1 MAILKFPIGGEHVR
15 KLVTLIGE
23 QDDWPN
29 NGTINQPS
37 GLISA
42 VSNRSACWLEP
53 IAATGEASAAFRF
66 RLPFGVV
73 IGDSISAGSPQT
85 RSRMQIDGTPGF
97 SSDHIN
103 VPGQLSY
110 ELGAITGLHWYN
122 HGIGGQRT
130 DEIWARWRRDVLAE
144 TVELGDSRSARTLQD
159 KPYAVFI
166 IAGINDV
173 FQNRDD
179 AFIQRYWIQM
189 AQSAKDH
196 GILCIFSNM
205 GEHNAATPAWR
216 DQIRR
221 LNRWM
226 SEHLPA
232 YGATVVDFY
241 EWSKNRER
249 GIGVHPGL
257 FVDDVHPSRSGFQSL
272 AYHYAAQ
279 WVGLPIYLHGL
290 QLENVIDADKPLET
304 YSRPHT
310 VSVQLGSDYARSDS
324 APKRSYTCMDRP
336 ANFIPVSSDGTC
348 NLIDLHVRSTHRKCE
363 LSGYTKVRAVLDDWM
378 NME

>member
-1 MAILKFPIGGEHVR
+1 MR
-15 KLVTLIGE
+15 KLVTMQGE
-23 QDDWPN
+23 QQNPPTH
-29 NGTINQPS
+29 GTINQPN

-42 VSNRSACWLEP
+42 VAERSACWVEP
-53 IAATGEASAAFRF
+53 LRTSSAESATFRF
-66 RLPFGVV
+66 HLPFGVV

-85 RSRMQIDGTPGF
+85 RSRMQVDGAPGF
-97 SSDHIN
+97 SPHHRN

-130 DEIWARWRRDVLAE
+130 DEIWARWRRDVLAD
-144 TVELGDSRSARTLQD
+144 TIELGDGRGVRTLPR

-166 IAGINDV
+166 VAGINDV

-179 AFIQRYWIQM
+179 GFIQRYWIQM
-189 AQSAKDH
+189 AQSAKEH

-205 GEHNAATPAWR
+205 GDHNAATPAWR

-221 LNRWM
+221 LNAWM
-226 SEHLPA
+226 SEQLPA

-241 EWSKNRER
+241 EWSLDRER

-272 AYHYAAQ
+272 AHHYAAQ
-279 WVGLPIYLHGL
+279 WHGLPIYLQGI
-290 QLENVIDADKPLET
+290 QLESVVDGIDPMPG
-304 YSRPHT
+304 YSRPQE
-310 VSVQLGSDYARSDS
+310 VRYAIRCDYADPAEQSDGHTGEIASADS
-324 APKRSYTCMDRP
+324 AIQYVPLL
-336 ANFIPVSSDGTC
+336 SDGTG
-348 NLIDLHVRSTHRKCE
+348 NLLELQVLRTHDRNADFTGFSKA
-363 LSGYTKVRAVLDDWM
+363 RAVLGDWRP
-378 NME
+378 